1 MQAITIAAPGGP
13 DVLKLGQ
20 APDPTPTPEQ
30 ILVRVRATALN
41 RADTLQRQGQ
51 YPPPPGESD
60 ILGLEL
66 AGEVEAV
73 GSAVTNI
80 AVGERIFGLVG
91 GGGYAEKAVI
101 DARMAMPI
109 PEGWSFAQAAAVPE
123 VYFTAQETIFTLAGL
138 KRGETI
144 LIHAGASGVGTAGIQ
159 MARETGAT
167 VLVTA
172 GSAEKIQRCVD
183 LGATAG
189 CNYKEQDF
197 AEWIQE
203 VTGREGVD
211 VIEDFIGAAYW
222 DKNLKSLTIGG
233 RIVLVGVMGGVKVET
248 NLGLILRKR
257 LQVFGSV
264 LRSRTLADKIDITR
278 RFQENWLPLLSAG
291 KIKPI
296 IDCSFPLEQANKAHQ
311 YMEDNKNFGK
321 IILEVP

>member
-13 DVLKLGQ
+13 DVLKLGTV
-20 APDPTPTPEQ
+20 PDPTPNPEQ

-60 ILGLEL
+60 VLGLEL

-73 GSAVTNI
+73 GSAVTTI
-80 AVGERIFGLVG
+80 AVGERVFGLVG

-138 KRGETI
+138 KRDETI

-172 GSAEKIQRCVD
+172 GSAEKDPALCGPRGD
-183 LGATAG
+183 
-189 CNYKEQDF
+189 
-197 AEWIQE
+197 
-203 VTGREGVD
+203 
-211 VIEDFIGAAYW
+211 
-222 DKNLKSLTIGG
+222 
-233 RIVLVGVMGGVKVET
+233 
-248 NLGLILRKR
+248 
-257 LQVFGSV
+257 
-264 LRSRTLADKIDITR
+264 
-278 RFQENWLPLLSAG
+278 
-291 KIKPI
+291 
-296 IDCSFPLEQANKAHQ
+296 
-311 YMEDNKNFGK
+311 
-321 IILEVP
+321 

>member
-1 MQAITIAAPGGP
+1 MQAITIVAPGGP
-13 DVLKLGQ
+13 DVLKLSTV
-20 APDPTPTPEQ
+20 PDPIPSPEQ

-60 ILGLEL
+60 VLGLEL

-73 GSAVTNI
+73 GSAVTTI
-80 AVGERIFGLVG
+80 AVGERVFGLVG

-101 DARMAMPI
+101 GARMAMPI

-197 AEWIQE
+197 AEWVQH
-203 VTGREGVD
+203 TTSGKGVD

-222 DKNLKSLTIGG
+222 DKNLKSLTPGG
-233 RIVLVGVMGGVKVET
+233 RLVLVGVMGGVKVET

-264 LRSRTLADKIDITR
+264 LRTRTLADKIDITR
-278 RFQENWLPLLSAG
+278 RFQENWLPLLTAG
-291 KIKPI
+291 RIKPI
-296 IDCSFPLEQANKAHQ
+296 IDCRFPLEQAAEAHH

>member
-1 MQAITIAAPGGP
+1 MQAITIQEPGGP
-13 DVLKLGQ
+13 DVLKLGTV
-20 APDPTPTPEQ
+20 PDPIPSPEQ

-60 ILGLEL
+60 VLGLEL

-73 GSAVTNI
+73 GSAVTTI
-80 AVGERIFGLVG
+80 AVGERVFGLVG

-197 AEWIQE
+197 AEWVQH
-203 VTGREGVD
+203 TTSGKGVD

-222 DKNLKSLTIGG
+222 DKNLKSLTPGG
-233 RIVLVGVMGGVKVET
+233 RLVLVGVMGGVKVET

-264 LRSRTLADKIDITR
+264 LRTRTLADKIDIAR
-278 RFQENWLPLLSAG
+278 RFQANWLPLLTAG
-291 KIKPI
+291 RIKPI
-296 IDCSFPLEQANKAHQ
+296 IDCRFPLERAAEAHQ